1 MSTKV
6 DLRDKEGSE
15 DGVVHVDEPTG
26 GKVPQILSAMIINIL
41 AMGVG
46 ASYGIPNVFYL
57 QLDPQACN
65 GFDSATPIP
74 TNSPSTISG
83 PSASMSTELP
93 VRTFDCPFTI
103 DSDEKSLISLSGV
116 VGMYTTLFFA
126 VPIVSKFG
134 KRISMMIDCV
144 LSLVAFIFMAS
155 AQNVGMLVISK
166 FLLGYVSLTCRSAIQ
181 PFICETSNP
190 NIRGFTTAFYIL
202 FYISGQAFSTF
213 LAGRNQTGDDGWR
226 WTAAV
231 FAGLMVI
238 CFLSLL
244 LWIHESPDWLL
255 DQRRFSQA
263 TKALEFFKIDRE
275 ILVADES
282 KRKTIDG
289 RHKSY
294 KEIVSLYEEAAALV
308 PKKESKRRQFA
319 EKVKEKTK
327 AVINTFKR
335 PEVYKPF
342 ILLTVILMMTDLSG
356 FVVMANFSS
365 TLIAGSV
372 QTVMVNGTQIEKER
386 GFGYG
391 EDTFVDALT
400 FVTIIQVTRIPSSF
414 LAMGILGKF
423 RKRPVYMCAAFS
435 LLFMV
440 GTIIVFTFLLQ
451 DEDFKQNFKDNV
463 GLQVVPLILFILFY
477 ATFSFGYGNVPFSL
491 MGELFP
497 PNASSIAN
505 TGVFIISNLGSIVA
519 LQTALVIDK
528 QHGLPYVFFM
538 PAAAIVGNII
548 IAFFFM
554 PETFGLTIEEV
565 REIYGEKVEDTAE
578 KVEEKEQ
585 DDQVLPTIQIDQ
597 VPIDDE
603 EDEEELPYYHTLRS
617 QVNIELMCAL
627 KQRKSVFAWPSAGGG
642 ALQVQT
648 IQDSSSPQK
657 GNNSRVSS
665 YFAF

>member
-1 MSTKV
+1 MF
-6 DLRDKEGSE
+6 
-15 DGVVHVDEPTG
+15 
-26 GKVPQILSAMIINIL
+26 SAL
-41 AMGVG
+41 
-46 ASYGIPNVFYL
+46 
-57 QLDPQACN
+57 
-65 GFDSATPIP
+65 
-74 TNSPSTISG
+74 
-83 PSASMSTELP
+83 
-93 VRTFDCPFTI
+93 
-103 DSDEKSLISLSGV
+103 
-116 VGMYTTLFFA
+116 
-126 VPIVSKFG
+126 
-134 KRISMMIDCV
+134 KRISLLI
-144 LSLVAFIFMAS
+144 LK
-155 AQNVGMLVISK
+155 K
-166 FLLGYVSLTCRSAIQ
+166 FY
-181 PFICETSNP
+181 
-190 NIRGFTTAFYIL
+190 
-202 FYISGQAFSTF
+202 
-213 LAGRNQTGDDGWR
+213 GWR

-231 FAGLMVI
+231 FGGLMVI
-238 CFLSLL
+238 CFFSLL
-244 LWIHESPDWLL
+244 FWIHESPDWLL
-255 DQRRFSQA
+255 DKRRFSQA
-263 TKALEFFKIDRE
+263 TKALEFYKIDRE

-294 KEIVSLYEEAAALV
+294 KEIVSLYEEAAALA
-308 PKKESKRRQFA
+308 PKKESKRRRFA

-327 AVINTFKR
+327 SVINTFKR

-342 ILLTVILMMTDLSG
+342 ILLTVILMLTDLSG

-372 QTVMVNGTQIEKER
+372 QTVIVNGTEIEIER

-400 FVTIIQVTRIPSSF
+400 FVTIFQVTRIPSSF

-435 LLFMV
+435 ILFTV

-477 ATFSFGYGNVPFSL
+477 ATFSFGYGNIPFSL

-497 PNASSIAN
+497 ANASSIAN
-505 TGVFIISNLGSIVA
+505 TGVFVISNLGGIVA
-519 LQTALVIDK
+519 LQSALVIDK

-538 PAAAIVGNII
+538 PAAAIVGNIV
-548 IAFFFM
+548 IAFLFM

-565 REIYGEKVEDTAE
+565 REIYGEKAKDTSE
-578 KVEEKEQ
+578 KVEEKQQDEQ
-585 DDQVLPTIQIDQ
+585 VSQVSPTVAMDK
-597 VPIDDE
+597 VPVDDE
-603 EDEEELPYYHTLRS
+603 EDDKLPYYHTLRS
-617 QVNIELMCAL
+617 QVNMELMRAL
-627 KQRKSVFAWPSAGGG
+627 KQRKSVFAWPSVGGG

-648 IQDSSSPQK
+648 IRDSTNPQK